1 MRYFD
6 ILVSIRY
13 KRRCEHAAAG
23 GRLGLMGQRAAE
35 QEYQQDVQQ
44 AGARNQR
51 TRDTSDRAHRSC
63 MEAKDYKVG

>member
-6 ILVSIRY
+6 ILASIHY

-23 GRLGLMGQRAAE
+23 GVLGLMGQRVAV
-35 QEYQQDVQQ
+35 QDYQQGVQP
-44 AGARNQR
+44 AGARNQC
-51 TRDTSDRAHRSC
+51 TRDKSDCAHRTC